1 MCGICGIFNLNGE
14 PVSPVNLRKMTDAIA
29 HRGPDGEGF
38 YIDSF
43 IGLGHRRLAIIDLS
57 PAGHQPMLTQDG
69 QYALTYNGEVYNFQE
84 LRLTLESL
92 GHQFRS
98 RTDSEVVLHA
108 YAEWG
113 PECVKRFNGMFAFAI
128 WDKKRQELFLAR
140 DRYGIKPL
148 YYAFAGNCFLFASE
162 QKAILTH
169 PYMKQE
175 IDLEALLEYFTFQ
188 NIFTDKTLLKGI
200 KLFPPGSWARMP
212 LGTLS
217 FELSALSFNQYWDF
231 DFREPEQQASEE
243 EYIEELDRL
252 FRQAVNRQLVSD
264 VDVGS
269 YLSGGMDSGSITS
282 VAATQ
287 LPYIKT
293 FTCGFDLHS
302 ASGLELGF
310 DEREASEYM
319 SYLFKTEHY
328 EMVLK
333 AGDME
338 RVLPQLAWHLE
349 EPRVGQSYPNYY
361 VARLASK
368 FVKVVLAGTG
378 GDELFGGYPWRYYRA
393 VINDDFEDYIDK
405 YYLFWQRLIPNSAIH
420 EVFSPV
426 WNDVKHVWTRDIFRD
441 VFKKKADQ
449 ITSPEGYVNHSLYFE
464 AKTFLHGLLIIED
477 KLSMAHSLETRVPF
491 LDNDLVDFAM
501 QIPVKLK
508 LANLSD
514 VIRINENEPGA
525 KPQKYFQKTK
535 DGKILLRKVM
545 KRYIPDKITEGIK
558 QGFSAPDASWF
569 KGESIDYVRNTLFD
583 GNARIYDYLDR
594 KAVQCLVEE
603 HFQGKANR
611 RLFIWSLL
619 SFELWCRRF
628 LGGS

>member
-57 PAGHQPMLTQDG
+57 SAGHQPMLTQDG

-217 FELSALSFNQYWDF
+217 FELSALSF
-231 DFREPEQQASEE
+231 
-243 EYIEELDRL
+243 EL
-252 FRQAVNRQLVSD
+252 
-264 VDVGS
+264 
-269 YLSGGMDSGSITS
+269 
-282 VAATQ
+282 
-287 LPYIKT
+287 
-293 FTCGFDLHS
+293 
-302 ASGLELGF
+302 
-310 DEREASEYM
+310 
-319 SYLFKTEHY
+319 
-328 EMVLK
+328 
-333 AGDME
+333 
-338 RVLPQLAWHLE
+338 
-349 EPRVGQSYPNYY
+349 
-361 VARLASK
+361 
-368 FVKVVLAGTG
+368 
-378 GDELFGGYPWRYYRA
+378 
-393 VINDDFEDYIDK
+393 
-405 YYLFWQRLIPNSAIH
+405 
-420 EVFSPV
+420 
-426 WNDVKHVWTRDIFRD
+426 
-441 VFKKKADQ
+441 
-449 ITSPEGYVNHSLYFE
+449 
-464 AKTFLHGLLIIED
+464 
-477 KLSMAHSLETRVPF
+477 
-491 LDNDLVDFAM
+491 
-501 QIPVKLK
+501 
-508 LANLSD
+508 
-514 VIRINENEPGA
+514 
-525 KPQKYFQKTK
+525 
-535 DGKILLRKVM
+535 
-545 KRYIPDKITEGIK
+545 
-558 QGFSAPDASWF
+558 
-569 KGESIDYVRNTLFD
+569 
-583 GNARIYDYLDR
+583 
-594 KAVQCLVEE
+594 
-603 HFQGKANR
+603 
-611 RLFIWSLL
+611 
-619 SFELWCRRF
+619 
-628 LGGS
+628 